1 MGAVYQTIEVGSLQG
16 GAMIELDTVV
26 DTGAADSALPSG
38 MLAELGIFPDE
49 EISCIPADGSAVDW
63 GYGSAMLRID
73 GRQWPCPVIFGP
85 DDLES
90 YLLGATTLEIFKL
103 AVDPV
108 NNRLRPVTTSRLGW
122 GGPV

>member
-16 GAMIELDTVV
+16 GAMVELETIV
-26 DTGAADSALPSG
+26 DTGAADSVMPSG
-38 MLAELGIFPDE
+38 ILAELGIYPVE
-49 EISCIPADGSAVDW
+49 EISCTLADGSMVDW
-63 GYGSAMLRID
+63 GYGSAMIRID
-73 GRQWPCPVIFGP
+73 GRQWLCPVIFGP

-108 NNRLRPVTTSRLGW
+108 NNQLMPVTTSRLGW
-122 GGPV
+122 GGSV

>member
-1 MGAVYQTIEVGSLQG
+1 MGTVYQTIEVGHLRG
-16 GAMIELDTVV
+16 GAMVELETVV
-26 DTGAADSALPSG
+26 DTGAADSVLPSG
-38 MLAELGIFPDE
+38 VLAELGIFPDE
-49 EISCIPADGSAVDW
+49 EISCTLADGSTVDW

-90 YLLGATTLEIFKL
+90 YLLGATTLEVFKL
-103 AVDPV
+103 TVDPV

>member
-1 MGAVYQTIEVGSLQG
+1 MGTVYQTIEVGSLQG

-26 DTGAADSALPSG
+26 DTGVADSVLPSG
-38 MLAELGIFPDE
+38 VLAELGIFPDE
-49 EISCIPADGSAVDW
+49 EISCTLADGSTVDW